1 MCYRVL
7 TAGVTGILAFLRDAS
22 IAVPKVASSRRLP
35 SVRPSQM
42 GLRRSRKSQ
51 MGLGQSRKTWTMS
64 SIVCRRPRPPLHRSR
79 KHLRLARSP
88 ILCSSHKIIAIA
100 IYLQIDH
107 TCAGYFGGEGFAA
120 AELCG
125 HLLTHRPLNCGQ
137 HAHLAVTS
145 LSTWS
150 QRLQ

>member
-1 MCYRVL
+1 MLQSANSGC
-7 TAGVTGILAFLRDAS
+7 VTGILAFWRDAS
-22 IAVPKVASSRRLP
+22 IAVPKVASSGRLS

-42 GLRRSRKSQ
+42 GLSQ
-51 MGLGQSRKTWTMS
+51 WRTSQKGLRQSRTASTMNS
-64 SIVCRRPRPPLHRSR
+64 TVCHRPLPPLHRSR
-79 KHLRLARSP
+79 KRLRLVRPP

-107 TCAGYFGGEGFAA
+107 TCAGYFGAEGFAA
-120 AELCG
+120 AALCE
-125 HLLTHRPLNCGQ
+125 HMLTHHPANCGQ

-150 QRLQ
+150 QRLE